1 MISMTQDF
9 GQLPTGENA
18 TLYTLTLG
26 SLTAKVTDFGATLV
40 SLFVPDKTGNI
51 ADVVLGYDDVMGYYN
66 GWAFLGATVGRNANR
81 IKGGRFQLNRRTVR
95 LMPFERGNNLHSGFH
110 FFHRRMWQVECR
122 SESAITFRLDSPHK
136 DQGFPGN
143 AVIHVTYALEA
154 PATLCIRYHA
164 VSDADTVFNMTHHSY
179 FNLAGH
185 DHPEKAMDQTLMMP
199 ARFFLPCDKKG
210 IPTGE
215 LRNVDG
221 TPMDFRCAKVLKQ
234 DIDADYEP
242 LKLQHGYDHC
252 FEVFGTPCAVL
263 SHPESGRTMEVITD
277 CPGVQVYTG
286 GAPRANGKGGA
297 CYGSRSAV
305 CLETQFFPDAVNH
318 PEWKQPFTKAGDPYH
333 SETKYKFIL

>member
-1 MISMTQDF
+1 
-9 GQLPTGENA
+9 
-18 TLYTLTLG
+18 
-26 SLTAKVTDFGATLV
+26 
-40 SLFVPDKTGNI
+40 
-51 ADVVLGYDDVMGYYN
+51 
-66 GWAFLGATVGRNANR
+66 
-81 IKGGRFQLNRRTVR
+81 
-95 LMPFERGNNLHSGFH
+95 
-110 FFHRRMWQVECR
+110 
-122 SESAITFRLDSPHK
+122 
-136 DQGFPGN
+136 
-143 AVIHVTYALEA
+143 
-154 PATLCIRYHA
+154 
-164 VSDADTVFNMTHHSY
+164 
-179 FNLAGH
+179 
-185 DHPEKAMDQTLMMP
+185 
-199 ARFFLPCDKKG
+199 
-210 IPTGE
+210 
-215 LRNVDG
+215 
-221 TPMDFRCAKVLKQ
+221 MDFRCAKVLKQ